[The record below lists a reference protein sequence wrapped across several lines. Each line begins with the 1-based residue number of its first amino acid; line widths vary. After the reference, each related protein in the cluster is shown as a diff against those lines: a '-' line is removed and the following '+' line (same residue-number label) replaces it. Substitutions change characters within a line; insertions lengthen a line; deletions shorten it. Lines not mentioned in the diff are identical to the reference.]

1 MVIELYMLH
10 PIFNK
15 SLRFKPCHSN
25 LIFFSSFLS
34 IKIFLHHLLSY
45 KLNIISLLSLKLYRL
60 HLLSLKLYR
69 LHLLSL
75 KLYRLH
81 LLSLKLYRL
90 HPLSLK
96 VYRLHPL
103 SLTWPHIRFQG
114 SFQEDYTSAGKSFTR
129 GSHSSRWFIHLGRQ
143 PNSQINSHVNN
154 NSEIASSHS
163 PN

>member
-34 IKIFLHHLLSY
+34 IKIFLLHLLSY

-60 HLLSLKLYR
+60 HLLSLKLYT
-69 LHLLSL
+69 LHLLTL
-75 KLYRLH
+75 KP
-81 LLSLKLYRL
+81 YRL

-96 VYRLHPL
+96 LHRLHPL
-103 SLTWPHIRFQG
+103 SLTWPHIWFQC
-114 SFQEDYTSAGKSFTR
+114 SFQEDYTSPGKSFAR
-129 GSHSSRWFIHLGRQ
+129 GSHSSRRFIHLWRQ
-143 PNSQINSHVNN
+143 PNSHINSHVNN
-154 NSEIASSHS
+154 NSEIAFIHS
-163 PN
+163 PS